1 MLKNIGFEEKQI
13 FFNLYVPNGENYT
26 QIDVLVVCKIGII
39 VFEVKDYNSA
49 IFGGIDEKYWHHTYI
64 SYDTYQMYNPIIQN
78 ANHISCL
85 KKHFSGFNML
95 NVVVFFGNCRLRHTR
110 FLSSKCCVIYADQ
123 LNDCINYLY
132 YHNKQNNNKMKTEYL
147 NLLNKFMENGNNVDI
162 QKQHLNN
169 TKKYKQQEG

>member
-1 MLKNIGFEEKQI
+1 MVDIIFYFIFLLFVALVVRKWNKNEAKRKFIDKYGLCQPAEIALIMALKRIGFEDKQI

-26 QIDVLVVCKIGII
+26 QIDVLVVCRIGII

-64 SYDTYQMYNPIIQN
+64 SHDTYQMYNPIIQN

-95 NVVVFFGNCRLRHTR
+95 NVVVFFGNCRLRHTK
-110 FLSSKCCVIYADQ
+110 FLSSKSCRS
-123 LNDCINYLY
+123 LS
-132 YHNKQNNNKMKTEYL
+132 
-147 NLLNKFMENGNNVDI
+147 
-162 QKQHLNN
+162 
-169 TKKYKQQEG
+169 